1 MGAVDERGLL
11 ELLEEG
17 GGEGLEP
24 QLAYV
29 AAQSLEL
36 DEAEVRGARRRALL
50 VLASG
55 GDPRRELEPDGRAV
69 SVLAGELDSRERREA
84 LHDALK
90 RLREG
95 ADGLADVS
103 AALDRLVADETLAW
117 RWAACA
123 LLADE
128 LAE

>member
-1 MGAVDERGLL
+1 MGERELL

-17 GGEGLEP
+17 GGELEP

-29 AAQSLEL
+29 AVQALEL
-36 DEAEVRGARRRALL
+36 DEAEVQAARRRALL

-69 SVLAGELDSRERREA
+69 SVLAGELDSVERRDGLQA
-84 LHDALK
+84 ALK

-95 ADGLADVS
+95 ANGLPAVSRALDALLADGT
-103 AALDRLVADETLAW
+103 RAW

-123 LLADE
+123 LLAEE
-128 LAE
+128 LAD

>member
-1 MGAVDERGLL
+1 LNAVVDERALL
-11 ELLEEG
+11 EALEEG
-17 GGEGLEP
+17 GGELEP

-29 AAQSLEL
+29 AVQSLEL
-36 DEAEVRGARRRALL
+36 DETEVRGARRRALL

-55 GDPRRELEPDGRAV
+55 GDPRRELEPDARAV
-69 SVLAGELDSRERREA
+69 SVLAGELDSRERRDA

-90 RLREG
+90 RLRER
-95 ADGLADVS
+95 ADGLAAVS
-103 AALDRLVADETLAW
+103 AALDRLLADETLAW

-123 LLADE
+123 LLAEE

>member
-1 MGAVDERGLL
+1 LNAAVDERALL

-17 GGEGLEP
+17 GGELEP

-29 AAQSLEL
+29 AVQSLEL
-36 DEAEVRGARRRALL
+36 DETEVRGARRRALL

-55 GDPRRELEPDGRAV
+55 GDPRRELEPDARAV
-69 SVLAGELDSRERREA
+69 SVLADELDSRERRDA

-90 RLREG
+90 RLRER
-95 ADGLADVS
+95 AEGLAAVS
-103 AALDRLVADETLAW
+103 AALDHLLADETLAW

-123 LLADE
+123 LLAEE

>member
-1 MGAVDERGLL
+1 VDERALL

-17 GGEGLEP
+17 GGELEP

-29 AAQSLEL
+29 AVQSLEL
-36 DEAEVRGARRRALL
+36 DEAEVQGARRRALL

-69 SVLAGELDSRERREA
+69 SVLAGELDSVERRDGLRAA
-84 LHDALK
+84 LR
-90 RLREG
+90 RLRKAAEG
-95 ADGLADVS
+95 LPAVSRALDGLLSDG
-103 AALDRLVADETLAW
+103 RLAW

-123 LLADE
+123 LLAEE
-128 LAE
+128 LAD

>member
-1 MGAVDERGLL
+1 MSERGLL

-17 GGEGLEP
+17 GGELEP

-29 AAQSLEL
+29 AVQSLEL
-36 DEAEVRGARRRALL
+36 DEAELQGARRRALL

-55 GDPRRELEPDGRAV
+55 GDPRRELEPDGGAV
-69 SVLAGELDSRERREA
+69 SVLAGELDSVERRRGLQEA
-84 LHDALK
+84 LR
-90 RLREG
+90 RLRER
-95 ADGLADVS
+95 AEGLPAVS
-103 AALDRLVADETLAW
+103 AALDGLVADDAVAW

-123 LLADE
+123 LLAEE

>member
-1 MGAVDERGLL
+1 VDERELL
-11 ELLEEG
+11 ELLEED
-17 GGEGLEP
+17 GGELEP

-29 AAQSLEL
+29 AVQSLEL
-36 DEAEVRGARRRALL
+36 DEAEVQAARRRALL

-69 SVLAGELDSRERREA
+69 SVLAGELDSVERRDGLQA
-84 LHDALK
+84 ALK

-95 ADGLADVS
+95 ANGLPAVSRALDGLLAD
-103 AALDRLVADETLAW
+103 ATLAW

-123 LLADE
+123 LLAEE
-128 LAE
+128 LAD

>member
-1 MGAVDERGLL
+1 MGERGLL

-17 GGEGLEP
+17 GGELEP

-29 AAQSLEL
+29 AVQSLEL
-36 DEAEVRGARRRALL
+36 DEAEVQGARRRALL

-69 SVLAGELDSRERREA
+69 SVLAGELDSVERRHGLQE
-84 LHDALK
+84 ALK
-90 RLREG
+90 RLRER
-95 ADGLADVS
+95 AEGLPAVS
-103 AALDRLVADETLAW
+103 AALDRLVADDAVAW

-123 LLADE
+123 LLAEE

>member
-1 MGAVDERGLL
+1 LNAAVDERALL

-17 GGEGLEP
+17 GGELEP

-29 AAQSLEL
+29 AVQSLEL
-36 DEAEVRGARRRALL
+36 DETEVRGARRRALL

-55 GDPRRELEPDGRAV
+55 GDPRRELEPDARAV
-69 SVLAGELDSRERREA
+69 SVLADELDSRERRDA

-90 RLREG
+90 RLRER
-95 ADGLADVS
+95 AEGLAAVS
-103 AALDRLVADETLAW
+103 TALDRLLADETLAW

-123 LLADE
+123 LLAEE

>member
-1 MGAVDERGLL
+1 VDERALL

-17 GGEGLEP
+17 AGELEA

-29 AAQSLEL
+29 AVQSLEL
-36 DEAEVRGARRRALL
+36 EEREVQGARRRALL

-69 SVLAGELDSRERREA
+69 AVLAGELDSVERRRGLQE
-84 LHDALK
+84 ALK
-90 RLREG
+90 RLRER
-95 ADGLADVS
+95 AEGLPGVS
-103 AALDRLVADETLAW
+103 AALDGLVADDAAAW

-123 LLADE
+123 LLAEE
-128 LAE
+128 LSE

>member
-1 MGAVDERGLL
+1 MGAVDERALL
-11 ELLEEG
+11 ELLED

-36 DEAEVRGARRRALL
+36 DEGEVSGARRRALL

-55 GDPRRELEPDGRAV
+55 GDPRRELQPNGRAV
-69 SVLAGELDSRERREA
+69 SVLADELDSVERRHA
-84 LHDALK
+84 LQEALK
-90 RLREG
+90 RLRER
-95 ADGLADVS
+95 AEGLTAVS
-103 AALDRLVADETLAW
+103 AALERLVADETLAW

-123 LLADE
+123 LLAEE
-128 LAE
+128 LAD